1 MFKTTHSIAAAVLLA
16 ASTFSTFAAPEGQPS
31 VSTPVTQ
38 LQFGGTGVT
47 DAGKRELLASPAYG
61 DLSKGPHG
69 TFIRMPAGFVSHP
82 HIHTSDY
89 WGVVIS
95 GVAVNG
101 KPGSEDVQLPVGSYW
116 FQKGGENHVTKCV
129 SANEC
134 LFFISQQGK
143 FDYLTESAKH

>member
-82 HIHTSDY
+82 PEVFLAPYPTH
-89 WGVVIS
+89 
-95 GVAVNG
+95 
-101 KPGSEDVQLPVGSYW
+101 
-116 FQKGGENHVTKCV
+116 
-129 SANEC
+129 
-134 LFFISQQGK
+134 
-143 FDYLTESAKH
+143 